1 MIGDGSRAPRERG
14 SLITYHPSLVTL
26 LQFGKLRLQFLEPG
40 AGTRQHFALHVELL
54 ARHQVEAAECRSA
67 GYRRIGRTT
76 TGDYMTSQ
84 NVFEE
89 IDRKMKEI
97 LARGPAADLEKNLR
111 ALLASAFGRLDLVT
125 REEFD
130 VQREVLARTRA
141 RLQEL
146 EAKLV
151 ELEKPGDRQIGKS

>member
-1 MIGDGSRAPRERG
+1 
-14 SLITYHPSLVTL
+14 
-26 LQFGKLRLQFLEPG
+26 
-40 AGTRQHFALHVELL
+40 
-54 ARHQVEAAECRSA
+54 
-67 GYRRIGRTT
+67 
-76 TGDYMTSQ
+76 MTSQ
-84 NVFEE
+84 NLIEE

-146 EAKLV
+146 EAKLA
-151 ELEKPGDRQIGKS
+151 ELEGRHKAEGKRQKGE

>member
-1 MIGDGSRAPRERG
+1 
-14 SLITYHPSLVTL
+14 
-26 LQFGKLRLQFLEPG
+26 
-40 AGTRQHFALHVELL
+40 
-54 ARHQVEAAECRSA
+54 
-67 GYRRIGRTT
+67 
-76 TGDYMTSQ
+76 MTSQ

-146 EAKLV
+146 EAKLA